1 MLLLVSSSAAL
12 LLLSPSAVR
21 LACPVQRG
29 QPAIRCAVGPAD
41 EAGLAAVLEAAA
53 CAQDPE
59 ALTKQLSKDQL
70 KAECARRSLRVSGT
84 KAELAPRLVEALR
97 QEQSAAAS
105 PPPPAPLASGGAP
118 PAPAPRPD
126 ASGTAQAEAA
136 VAADGVLAAR
146 KMAVLTTGA
155 GSTTA
160 LVRAALASRSQL
172 VADCHAE
179 GTDCYRLFHGA
190 IEGAPGCTL
199 DRYGDLLLW
208 QTFRSPEDPPD
219 ELLPQLQAAVEDVL
233 GLSLT
238 PHWNDRR
245 KGARDGQL
253 APGAAELLAEDHM
266 ATELGLRYRIEMP
279 PPGRDPLLYLD
290 FRAARRW
297 LAAHS
302 DGLDVLN
309 AFSFTCGAGVAAL
322 AGGARSVTNLDFS
335 ESALATGRL
344 NAAANGLPADR
355 FGTLCADALPAL
367 RSYAGL
373 PVAQDRPRQRG
384 GGGGARG
391 RGARRGA
398 ADGGRAR
405 PTKVSAR
412 QFDVCVLDPPTWATT
427 SYGAVDLVRDYQSLF
442 KPCVLATRPGG
453 TVLATNHVSAVDM
466 EEWMGQL
473 ERCALKAGRPV
484 SDMQVLPPEADFPS
498 PDGRHPL
505 KMVLVSL

>member
-1 MLLLVSSSAAL
+1 MVVPWWFLSPSHSTTSPNSARVVLETVSSLQMLLLVSSSVAL

-29 QPAIRCAVGPAD
+29 RPAIRCAVGPAD
-41 EAGLAAVLEAAA
+41 EAGLAAVFEA

-105 PPPPAPLASGGAP
+105 PPPLPAPLPSGGAP

-126 ASGTAQAEAA
+126 ASGTAQAEPR
-136 VAADGVLAAR
+136 VATGGVLADQ
-146 KMAVLTTGA
+146 KMVVLTSGA

-219 ELLPQLQAAVEDVL
+219 ELLPHLQAAVEDVL

-290 FRAARRW
+290 FRAARR
-297 LAAHS
+297 
-302 DGLDVLN
+302 
-309 AFSFTCGAGVAAL
+309 
-322 AGGARSVTNLDFS
+322 
-335 ESALATGRL
+335 
-344 NAAANGLPADR
+344 
-355 FGTLCADALPAL
+355 
-367 RSYAGL
+367 
-373 PVAQDRPRQRG
+373 
-384 GGGGARG
+384 
-391 RGARRGA
+391 
-398 ADGGRAR
+398 
-405 PTKVSAR
+405 
-412 QFDVCVLDPPTWATT
+412 
-427 SYGAVDLVRDYQSLF
+427 
-442 KPCVLATRPGG
+442 
-453 TVLATNHVSAVDM
+453 
-466 EEWMGQL
+466 
-473 ERCALKAGRPV
+473 
-484 SDMQVLPPEADFPS
+484 
-498 PDGRHPL
+498 
-505 KMVLVSL
+505 

>member
-253 APGAAELLAEDHM
+253 APGAAELLA
-266 ATELGLRYRIEMP
+266 AP
-279 PPGRDPLLYLD
+279 
-290 FRAARRW
+290 
-297 LAAHS
+297 
-302 DGLDVLN
+302 LDVVEH
-309 AFSFTCGAGVAAL
+309 GAL
-322 AGGARSVTNLDFS
+322 PERSVDAETPAPDARAPTRKGTAHEEHN
-335 ESALATGRL
+335 GRVRP
-344 NAAANGLPADR
+344 GVVGPGPAPR
-355 FGTLCADALPAL
+355 
-367 RSYAGL
+367 
-373 PVAQDRPRQRG
+373 VAQ
-384 GGGGARG
+384 
-391 RGARRGA
+391 RRLHEPA
-398 ADGGRAR
+398 SED
-405 PTKVSAR
+405 
-412 QFDVCVLDPPTWATT
+412 
-427 SYGAVDLVRDYQSLF
+427 
-442 KPCVLATRPGG
+442 
-453 TVLATNHVSAVDM
+453 
-466 EEWMGQL
+466 
-473 ERCALKAGRPV
+473 
-484 SDMQVLPPEADFPS
+484 
-498 PDGRHPL
+498 
-505 KMVLVSL
+505 

>member
-1 MLLLVSSSAAL
+1 MELPQLELPCAACWRETVLMLLVVSSSAVL

-29 QPAIRCAVGPAD
+29 RPVIRCAVGPAD
-41 EAGLAAVLEAAA
+41 EAGLAAVLEA

-70 KAECARRSLRVSGT
+70 RAECARRSLRVSGT

-97 QEQSAAAS
+97 QEQRAVAS
-105 PPPPAPLASGGAP
+105 PPPPAPLASAGAP

-126 ASGTAQAEAA
+126 ASGTAQAEPA
-136 VAADGVLAAR
+136 VAAGGVLADR
-146 KMAVLTTGA
+146 KMVVLTTGA

-160 LVRAALASRSQL
+160 LVRAALASRAQL

-208 QTFRSPEDPPD
+208 QTFRSPEEPPA
-219 ELLPQLQAAVEDVL
+219 ELLPQLQHAVEDVL

-245 KGARDGQL
+245 KGARDGEL

-290 FRAARRW
+290 FRAARR
-297 LAAHS
+297 
-302 DGLDVLN
+302 
-309 AFSFTCGAGVAAL
+309 
-322 AGGARSVTNLDFS
+322 
-335 ESALATGRL
+335 
-344 NAAANGLPADR
+344 
-355 FGTLCADALPAL
+355 
-367 RSYAGL
+367 
-373 PVAQDRPRQRG
+373 
-384 GGGGARG
+384 
-391 RGARRGA
+391 
-398 ADGGRAR
+398 
-405 PTKVSAR
+405 
-412 QFDVCVLDPPTWATT
+412 
-427 SYGAVDLVRDYQSLF
+427 
-442 KPCVLATRPGG
+442 
-453 TVLATNHVSAVDM
+453 
-466 EEWMGQL
+466 
-473 ERCALKAGRPV
+473 
-484 SDMQVLPPEADFPS
+484 
-498 PDGRHPL
+498 
-505 KMVLVSL
+505 